1 MRNRTLDMVKAIC
14 AYAVV
19 LLHVHFPGTGRSKI
33 PPFRNGSEE
42 APVSEHMPAYKSGI
56 LLPGQKEDNNR
67 AVPGETTDAISPES
81 CYYIEETGEYVP
93 PKPGLPAIP
102 SGLLRRCGSGSAP
115 TDSRPEMPQASAS
128 EHAGFF
134 FRFL

>member
-1 MRNRTLDMVKAIC
+1 
-14 AYAVV
+14 
-19 LLHVHFPGTGRSKI
+19 
-33 PPFRNGSEE
+33 
-42 APVSEHMPAYKSGI
+42 MPAYKSGI

-115 TDSRPEMPQASAS
+115 TDSRPEMPQVSAS
-128 EHAGFF
+128 EHAGSF

>member
-1 MRNRTLDMVKAIC
+1 MAS
-14 AYAVV
+14 VV
-19 LLHVHFPGTGRSKI
+19 SPGTAL
-33 PPFRNGSEE
+33 FYLLFVL
-42 APVSEHMPAYKSGI
+42 VSEHMPAYKSGI

-115 TDSRPEMPQASAS
+115 TDSRPEMPQVSAS
-128 EHAGFF
+128 EHAGSF